1 MNNLF
6 EDASQTLPAVQ
17 ILPNAPAFDF
27 ADTEGKLVFS
37 AVANPQPPNFVS

>member
-6 EDASQTLPAVQ
+6 EDASQKAVQ

-37 AVANPQPPNFVS
+37 AVESPQVLFLN